1 MNGRARLPRT
11 TLGLHLLIAV
21 ALGAIGISLS
31 PMRDAVVGAAAPPR
45 GTWAAGSSAVGGTV
59 LSDGTDGT
67 PQYSYNVNSG
77 GGGVSQQTF
86 TFQSTSAGS
95 GTISVPY
102 AYTGF
107 HAYFAVT
114 VQLTAFV
121 THSGTTVVDLV
132 HDGPVNCCTAPAAG
146 FTYTGTHDF
155 VVASGDTYGFTFG
168 GSNFDS
174 NSILSGSLTLWPQTY
189 TAAAAATIAQ
199 NTSWP
204 NAAVLDGSTTGALLA
219 PGEAR
224 WYKFPVTPSS
234 AVQVDLSGLAQNY
247 DLTMYTDIA
256 QAFTT
261 LTSTADL
268 TKVTAQA
275 TGNTYSPS
283 IYSPS
288 IYSPSIYSP
297 SIYSP
302 SIYSPSIYSPSIYSP
317 SIYSPS
323 IYSPSIYSPSIYS
336 PSIYSP
342 SIYSPSIY
350 SASGTFTQAFSSAQ
364 SQSLITISANDGTS
378 PESIK
383 AATWNNTGNF
393 YVRVLGR
400 NGASSSTLFTIGL
413 TRSGG
418 PCDNVPLDSRSTDA
432 TLAPTPGSFKTVIVT
447 DTSRFAPSPERDD
460 MKGKLTSLANATNGV
475 VVDVKDSAK
484 VQALQQQADNDRACP
499 YAKNLVAQAIRDIV
513 NSYRGTLQYV
523 VLAGSDNVIPFFRY
537 ADGAGIGEE
546 KAFNAPVDAPTAA
559 YASLQNNL
567 VFGQDAYGSL
577 TDLTMKGGVLPVP
590 DLAVGRLVETPA
602 EISALIDNYIT
613 TPVLP
618 SASSLSTGYSFLTSA
633 ADAISASFTAGG
645 AAADTLIT
653 DQGVKTTD
661 TTQNAPTRDRS
672 WTATDLKNALFNSRH
687 DLVFLGGHF
696 NAQGALAADNST
708 SVYTTE
714 LESHPLQLQNS
725 LVISVGCHSGF
736 NLQDS
741 DSSAG
746 GTQLDWPEE
755 MALQHATFIGG
766 TGYQYEDTDF
776 LAYSAK
782 LYAGLAHQ
790 LLTGTAGTPIAVGQ
804 ALVKAKLDY
813 LSGLGAITGI
823 DQKALIEST
832 MYGLPMVGVDMRLG
846 RLGAPATYTAPIT
859 PTPAATG
866 TPGALLGLKSY
877 SFEQAPNLVLAAKP
891 VLDLNGIPT
900 GVSAQWKVGPDGVQ
914 TGPALP
920 ALPQQYTD
928 VTSSTGEVLRGVG
941 FRSGTYSDQAGVL
954 PLTGAPTTEQNN
966 LHTSFG
972 SAAFF
977 PQRLATVNYFDDLAT
992 TGSGGT
998 TRLITTA
1005 AQYRSDGP
1013 TTETDTER
1021 TYSHL
1026 GLSLFYSKNTQTY
1039 GQNTPALSA
1048 PPSISA
1054 VTGTPS
1060 PAGIAI
1066 SAHVTGDPSA
1076 GIQQV
1081 WVTYTG
1087 EAGTFQGTWDSLDL
1101 QQGSNDSTLWT
1112 GTIRLPAGQSAAAVR
1127 FIIQAVNGVG
1137 LVGADNN
1144 LGDGYT
1150 PTLPNVA
1157 TALLLTAPQAAQ
1169 NTSVVSAT
1177 LTRND
1182 TGAPIAGQVVT
1193 FSFARLGGG
1202 GTSASGTTG
1211 TDGIAQVGAN
1221 VFDGTY
1227 TVTAAFAQT
1236 PNFAPASATA
1246 RTVVIDTTPP
1256 TITAAAVP
1264 PSPTGSNGWYTTSP
1278 VTVHFTC
1285 SDPGGSGI
1293 AAGAC
1298 PSDQVLGAQGSVSS
1312 TSKTVTDIAG
1322 NKSAASNT
1330 VTVNVDS
1337 VAPTMAAAAG
1347 SSPTG
1352 LNGWYNTS
1360 PVAVLFTCT
1369 DPSGGSGIAAG
1380 ACPLNQALSGQGSIS
1395 STSQTVTDIAGNK
1408 SAASNTVTV
1417 NVDSVAPKIA
1427 GTVPSPTGLTGWY
1440 TAPVTVSFTCT
1451 DTGSGIAPGACPSN
1465 QPIGAQGTSSVS
1477 QAVTDR
1483 AGNTATSDVV
1493 TVKVDSIAPTINS
1506 ITPNVFILHGPT
1518 AVLPNAT
1525 DDGSGLAFVRCDALS
1540 TATVGT
1546 QTVRCTAIDI
1556 AGNAT
1561 TKEMPYQVIYRVDG
1575 FSQPINDPNICGATC
1590 AMSVFKGG
1598 STVPVKFQLKDANGV
1613 VVQSTTTPA
1622 WYTPTKGVSSTLPI
1636 SESTYSDTPTTG
1648 ITYRWDGS
1656 AQYIYNWGTKG
1667 LATNAY
1673 WTIGVTLDDG
1683 TSHLVVVN
1691 LR

>member
-11 TLGLHLLIAV
+11 TRGLHLLIAV
-21 ALGAIGISLS
+21 AFGALGISLS
-31 PMRDAVVGAAAPPR
+31 PVREAVVGAAPPPR
-45 GTWAAGSSAVGGTV
+45 GAWIEGSSAAGGAV
-59 LSDGTDGT
+59 VSDGTDGT
-67 PQYSYNVNSG
+67 PQYSYNLNLG
-77 GGGVSQQTF
+77 GGGVPQRTF
-86 TFQSTSAGS
+86 TFQSTSTSS
-95 GTISVPY
+95 GTISVPW

-114 VQLTAFV
+114 VQLTPFV
-121 THSGTTVVDLV
+121 THNGTTTVAPRLVD
-132 HDGPVNCCTAPAAG
+132 DGPVNCCTAPSAG

-155 VVASGDTYGFTFG
+155 VVANGDSYGFTFG

-174 NSILSGSLTLWPQTY
+174 NSTLRGTLTLWPQTY

-204 NAAVLDGSTTGALLA
+204 NAAMLNGSTTGALLA

-234 AVQVDLSGLAQNY
+234 QVQVDLSGLAQNY

-261 LTSTADL
+261 LTSTTDL

-275 TGNTYSPS
+275 TGNT
-283 IYSPS
+283 
-288 IYSPSIYSP
+288 YSPSIYSP

-364 SQSLITISANDGTS
+364 SQSLIAISANEGTS

-383 AATWNNTGNF
+383 AATWNSTGNF

-400 NGASSSTLFTIGL
+400 NGASSPTPFTIGL

-418 PCDNVPLDSRSTDA
+418 PCDGVTLDPHSTDA
-432 TLAPTPGSFKTVIVT
+432 TLAGTPGSFKTVIVT
-447 DTSRFAPSPERDD
+447 DTSRFALSQQLTD
-460 MKGKLTSLANATNGV
+460 MKARLTTLANATTGV
-475 VVDVKDSAK
+475 VVDVKDSPK
-484 VQALQQQADNDRACP
+484 VQALQLQADTGAACP

-513 NSYRGTLQYV
+513 NSYRDARGTLQYV

-546 KAFNAPVDAPTAA
+546 KGFIAPVDPLTVAN
-559 YASLQNNL
+559 ASLQNNL

-602 EISALIDNYIT
+602 EISALIDNYIS
-613 TPVLP
+613 TPVLL

-633 ADAISASFTAGG
+633 ADAINASFTAGG
-645 AAADTLIT
+645 AAGDTLIT

-661 TTQNAPTRDRS
+661 TTQSGTPARDRS

-708 SVYTTE
+708 SVYTTD
-714 LESHPLQLQNS
+714 LESHPSQLQNS

-741 DSSAG
+741 DSTAA

-755 MALQHATFIGG
+755 MARQRATFIGG

-782 LYAGLAHQ
+782 LYAGVAHQ
-790 LLTGTAGTPIAVGQ
+790 LLAGTTGTPVAVGQ

-813 LSGLGAITGI
+813 LSGLGTVTGI

-832 MYGLPMVGVDMRLG
+832 IYGLPMVGIDMPHG
-846 RLGAPATYTAPIT
+846 RLGTPATYHAPIT
-859 PTPAATG
+859 PTPVAAG
-866 TPGALLGLKSY
+866 TPGAQLGLKSS
-877 SFEQAPNLVLAAKP
+877 SFEQTPVLDPSTPGQASTKP
-891 VLDLNGIPT
+891 VLDFYGNPT
-900 GVSAQWKVGPDGVQ
+900 TLHAQWHTGPDGVQ

-920 ALPQQYTD
+920 ALPQQFTD

-941 FRSGTYSDQAGVL
+941 FRSGTYSDQPGVL
-954 PLTGAPTTEQNN
+954 PLTGAPTMEQNN
-966 LHTSFG
+966 LHTTFG
-972 SAAFF
+972 SPAFF

-1013 TTETDTER
+1013 TTDTER

-1026 GLSLFYSKNTQTY
+1026 GLSLFYSSNTHTY

-1054 VTGTPS
+1054 VAGQPS
-1060 PAGIAI
+1060 PNPPPGIAVA
-1066 SAHVTGDPSA
+1066 AHVTGDPSA

-1087 EAGTFQGTWDSLDL
+1087 EAGPLHSTWNSVDL
-1101 QQGSNDSTLWT
+1101 HQDPTDSTLWT
-1112 GTIRLPAGQSAAAVR
+1112 GTFGLPDGQSARDVR

-1144 LGDGYT
+1144 IGDGYT
-1150 PTLPNVA
+1150 PTLSNIA
-1157 TALLLTAPQAAQ
+1157 TTLSLTAPQAAQ
-1169 NTSVVSAT
+1169 NTSSVSAT

-1182 TGAPIAGQVVT
+1182 THAAVAGRVVT
-1193 FSFARLGGG
+1193 FSFNLPGGG
-1202 GTSASGTTG
+1202 VTSASGVTG
-1211 TDGIAQVGAN
+1211 LDGVAHVVG
-1221 VFDGTY
+1221 VTVPDGTY
-1227 TVTAAFAQT
+1227 TVTAAFAGT
-1236 PNFAPASATA
+1236 SDFASASATA
-1246 RTVVIDTTPP
+1246 RPTVIDTTPP
-1256 TITAAAVP
+1256 TIVAVAVP
-1264 PSPTGSNGWYTTSP
+1264 SPATGLNGWYKTSP
-1278 VTVHFTC
+1278 VTVRFTC

-1293 AAGAC
+1293 DPVAC
-1298 PSDQVLGAQGSVSS
+1298 PAD
-1312 TSKTVTDIAG
+1312 
-1322 NKSAASNT
+1322 
-1330 VTVNVDS
+1330 
-1337 VAPTMAAAAG
+1337 
-1347 SSPTG
+1347 
-1352 LNGWYNTS
+1352 
-1360 PVAVLFTCT
+1360 
-1369 DPSGGSGIAAG
+1369 
-1380 ACPLNQALSGQGSIS
+1380 QALGGQGSAS
-1395 STSQTVTDIAGNK
+1395 STSQTVTDIAGNV
-1408 SAASNTVTV
+1408 SAASN
-1417 NVDSVAPKIA
+1417 
-1427 GTVPSPTGLTGWY
+1427 
-1440 TAPVTVSFTCT
+1440 
-1451 DTGSGIAPGACPSN
+1451 
-1465 QPIGAQGTSSVS
+1465 
-1477 QAVTDR
+1477 
-1483 AGNTATSDVV
+1483 VV
-1493 TVKVDSIAPTINS
+1493 TVKVDSVPPTINS
-1506 ITPNVFILHGPT
+1506 ITPNTFILHGPT
-1518 AVLPNAT
+1518 TVVANAT
-1525 DDGSGLAFVRCDALS
+1525 DGGSGLASARCDALS
-1540 TATVGT
+1540 TATVGPH
-1546 QTVRCTAIDI
+1546 TVTCTAIDN

-1561 TKEMPYQVIYRVDG
+1561 TQEMPYRVIYRVDG
-1575 FSQPINDPNICGATC
+1575 FLQPINDPNICGATC

-1613 VVQSTTTPA
+1613 IVQSTLTPA
-1622 WYTPTKGVSSTLPI
+1622 WYTPTRGVSSTLPI

-1656 AQYIYNWGTKG
+1656 SQYMYNWGTKG

-1683 TSHLVVVN
+1683 TSHLVVVS
-1691 LR
+1691 LS